1 MREPLGK
8 LPARGFAHELL
19 LPQTK
24 HNLRT
29 HRQDWLLHREDVL
42 LHALHVELVFSLVDG
57 KEFAPRRYIRN
68 FGDAFYDDRFLRMFR
83 AHDAIFVLCQVASF
97 ARFASRAEQETPVLP
112 QAPNHHCVRRNAL
125 RRTNGFDGGDPVV
138 VRFLQSLLSPTPRKQ
153 TLVAGGQTIARGVRT
168 AGFGLYCSRRGLLR
182 WHELYLSPAGDSE
195 ILLRPL
201 VDALQR
207 LLQILQRIGHAE
219 AQ

>member
-1 MREPLGK
+1 
-8 LPARGFAHELL
+8 
-19 LPQTK
+19 
-24 HNLRT
+24 
-29 HRQDWLLHREDVL
+29 
-42 LHALHVELVFSLVDG
+42 
-57 KEFAPRRYIRN
+57 
-68 FGDAFYDDRFLRMFR
+68 
-83 AHDAIFVLCQVASF
+83 
-97 ARFASRAEQETPVLP
+97 
-112 QAPNHHCVRRNAL
+112 AL

-219 AQ
+219 AQVAFSVFAKGRSRKGCHSSLLQQRVRQRLRLPASLHDVGKNVECAFGHAAGEAFDLVQSRDEHIAPPLELSAHMINRTLVPAQRFD